1 MKTFSLQY
9 TVIND
14 KYLEVLDSIQPWCGF
29 LKQGG
34 LRLKSEEHMEFARRK
49 GEGYDCKQKY

>member
-34 LRLKSEEHMEFARRK
+34 DTDQIARAP
-49 GEGYDCKQKY
+49 GSSFFTYIT